1 MGSSAT
7 VGSDLLADAFEDNV
21 TPVLVTREVIWDET
35 SGNNALRAELESH
48 LAEWAASKAEGD
60 FFSFLS
66 LYDDDFKRWGMDKT
80 EWSFLQ
86 LQSARKRAIRKVTIN
101 ELLLLAYPDED
112 DLYLSRFRQ
121 TVRDTEREITSTT
134 RLYWRRNASGFL
146 KIIAEDEG

>member
-1 MGSSAT
+1 LGAW
-7 VGSDLLADAFEDNV
+7 GALANKDLGVLADAFEDNV

-86 LQSARKRAIRKVTIN
+86 LQSARKRA
-101 ELLLLAYPDED
+101 AYPDED

>member
-1 MGSSAT
+1 
-7 VGSDLLADAFEDNV
+7 
-21 TPVLVTREVIWDET
+21 VIWDET